1 MVLPGTIP
9 KFSLNIT
16 PQKLNGLTQEIITI
30 LQKSVN
36 DIIER
41 SENKKID
48 KLDLLKE
55 WHKTE
60 GIAAEK
66 QTFCTL
72 PSLVSILFF
81 FIFYFILFFILFYF
95 LFYFIFFYFLF
106 FILFNFFYFSYKN
119 ICF

>member
-16 PQKLNGLTQEIITI
+16 PQKLNGLTQEIIST

-41 SENKKID
+41 SENSKVN

-60 GIAAEK
+60 GLAAEK

-72 PSLVSILFF
+72 PSLVMCH
-81 FIFYFILFFILFYF
+81 YFI
-95 LFYFIFFYFLF
+95 YFIFN
-106 FILFNFFYFSYKN
+106 ILF
-119 ICF
+119 